1 MQSNQQQWAH
11 LLCRSCEA
19 LLSREGENW
28 IFRHGMKQ
36 NGSFLLAELL
46 RRSRPSVGTPGEHTR
61 LYEAARIPEINATA
75 ITHFA
80 IGIFWKASVYG
91 WNTDGSIP
99 VNLAGYDDQFRHFLL
114 GEAEFPKDA
123 VLAVLVREGGPI
135 DRLTHT
141 PARSAGPDIST
152 YQFPIPGFSFVLT
165 IGKNISE
172 RISQYCFVRGM
183 GRPIVI
189 TVATEQ
195 FLFEQAQ
202 RAIERAQRPKLGPI
216 GGFVSEDLHRPPF
229 CTRARWG
236 GAGKSMGLSGRQT
249 FGVSVVSYS
258 HSAAGYERHL
268 LPASLLALPEVFRS
282 DAPCCYGCERDSSHR

>member
-1 MQSNQQQWAH
+1 MIGTCKLCLRDGMELQRSHLLSAAVYRVLRDDGVAPNPNPVLITPEGRVQSNQQQWAH

-19 LLSREGENW
+19 LLSRGGEDW
-28 IFRHGMKQ
+28 VFRHGMKQ
-36 NGSFLLAELL
+36 NGSFPLAELL
-46 RRSRPSVGTPGEHTR
+46 RRSRPSVGKLGEHTR
-61 LYEAARIPEINATA
+61 LYEAALVPGINAAA

-99 VNLAGYDDQFRHFLL
+99 VNLARYGDQFRGFLL
-114 GEAEFPKDA
+114 GKAEFPKDA

-141 PARSAGPDIST
+141 PAGSAGPDIIT

-172 RISQYCFVRGM
+172 RISQYCFVRGV

-195 FLFEQAQ
+195 FLFQQAH
-202 RAIERAQRPKLGPI
+202 RAIERAQRLKPRT
-216 GGFVSEDLHRPPF
+216 HRRP
-229 CTRARWG
+229 
-236 GAGKSMGLSGRQT
+236 LS
-249 FGVSVVSYS
+249 
-258 HSAAGYERHL
+258 
-268 LPASLLALPEVFRS
+268 
-282 DAPCCYGCERDSSHR
+282 